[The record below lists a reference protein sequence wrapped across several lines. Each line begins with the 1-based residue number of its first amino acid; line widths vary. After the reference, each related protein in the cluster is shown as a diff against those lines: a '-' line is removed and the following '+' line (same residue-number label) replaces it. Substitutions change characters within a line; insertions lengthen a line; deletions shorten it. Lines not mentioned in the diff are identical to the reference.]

1 MSRKY
6 PYQCGAKNTRI
17 NQERLRSRHTE
28 PYADAHKRREMVE
41 RMQTKLE
48 EFRTRDPEGY
58 ARRMRAVE
66 AREKETRHKADSA
79 APKALGA
86 AASGPALAGA
96 GGAAL
101 GGVAVLL
108 ASGTGTAFVMN
119 KTVLKDDP
127 AVSKPER
134 AARKAGRVGSYAG
147 GLAGAG
153 ATVATVGAAGTVSGL
168 SGAGIAAGLATV
180 GASIGGGV
188 ATGAALA
195 VAAPA
200 ALAAVAGY
208 GVYRLVRAI
217 KKKDSFNA
225 EAPTLAVGQT
235 G

>member
-28 PYADAHKRREMVE
+28 PYADVHRRREMEESV
-41 RMQTKLE
+41 QTKRE
-48 EFRTRDPEGY
+48 EFRARDPEGY

-66 AREKETRHKADSA
+66 AREKETQHKADSA
-79 APKALGA
+79 APAALGA
-86 AASGPALAGA
+86 GASGSALAGA
-96 GGAAL
+96 GAAAL
-101 GGVAVLL
+101 GGTAVLL
-108 ASGTGTAFVMN
+108 ASGTGTAFVLN

-127 AVSKPER
+127 LVSKPER

-147 GLAGAG
+147 GLAGTG
-153 ATVATVGAAGTVSGL
+153 VTVATVGAAGTVSGL
-168 SGAGIAAGLATV
+168 SSAGIAAGLATV
-180 GASIGGGV
+180 GASVGGGV
-188 ATGAALA
+188 ATGAVLA

-200 ALAAVAGY
+200 ALAAAAGY

-225 EAPTLAVGQT
+225 EEPHVAAG
-235 G
+235 